1 MIFSFS
7 FANNTTLSYLFLL
20 FLIIDFYYLIPQVI
34 SQTFNPTAELAVPKG
49 IPTNDQKKKL
59 KHNQWN

>member
-7 FANNTTLSYLFLL
+7 LANNTTLSYLFLL

-34 SQTFNPTAELAVPKG
+34 SQTFNPTAEVAMRKG
-49 IPTNDQKKKL
+49 IPTNDQKRKL
-59 KHNQWN
+59 KHNQ

>member
-20 FLIIDFYYLIPQVI
+20 FLIIDFYYSIPQVI
-34 SQTFNPTAELAVPKG
+34 SQTFNPTAEVAMPKG
-49 IPTNDQKKKL
+49 IPANDQKKTL
-59 KHNQWN
+59 KHNQ